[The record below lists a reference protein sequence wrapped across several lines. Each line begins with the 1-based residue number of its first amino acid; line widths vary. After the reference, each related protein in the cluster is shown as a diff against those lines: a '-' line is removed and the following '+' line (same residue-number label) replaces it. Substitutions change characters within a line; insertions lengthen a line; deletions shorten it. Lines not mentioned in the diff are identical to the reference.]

1 MQPLHRKALKSL
13 LKQKMSDW
21 FYSDQLMRHL
31 NSFGDEKYKVLITLA
46 PKLMAE
52 DKKVDFEKELK
63 KYNTEHTHPVIHINT
78 TFEYLAN
85 AVQDV
90 IDDRDYDMQDVLD
103 DFLNYC
109 YDDRLIP
116 VSDSWK
122 YMRMQLAG
130 TTFDFN
136 EIVNNT

>member
-1 MQPLHRKALKSL
+1 MQPLPRKALKSL

>member
-1 MQPLHRKALKSL
+1 M

>member
-1 MQPLHRKALKSL
+1 
-13 LKQKMSDW
+13 
-21 FYSDQLMRHL
+21 MRHL

-136 EIVNNT
+136 EIVNNTWHISNKDYEAKRATATAA

>member
-1 MQPLHRKALKSL
+1 
-13 LKQKMSDW
+13 
-21 FYSDQLMRHL
+21 MRHL